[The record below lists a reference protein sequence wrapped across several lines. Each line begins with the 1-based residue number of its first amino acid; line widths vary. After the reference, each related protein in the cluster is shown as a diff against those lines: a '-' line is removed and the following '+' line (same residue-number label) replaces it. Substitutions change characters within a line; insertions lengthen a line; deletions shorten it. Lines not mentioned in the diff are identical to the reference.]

1 MAGGGE
7 MVAAF
12 FALSLDMIL
21 LSKETIVDRFRLGVF
36 FADYVAAVSVSWL
49 MVA

>member
-21 LSKETIVDRFRLGVF
+21 LSKGTTVDRFRPRLL
-36 FADYVAAVSVSWL
+36 FADYVAAVGISWL
-49 MVA
+49 MVV